1 MGETVYSHDGEEYGD
16 YDTALFRAIDG
27 PDEVK
32 VGDTVTLF
40 EGEAVTAM
48 HQMFVNVDRLIEEI
62 QERAMDDYDDYVDRY
77 LTDIEDASELETLIV
92 DWLNKNAAAPTF
104 YTVQNV
110 REIQVVVQKMGDTQ

>member
-62 QERAMDDYDDYVDRY
+62 QERAMDDYDDYADRY